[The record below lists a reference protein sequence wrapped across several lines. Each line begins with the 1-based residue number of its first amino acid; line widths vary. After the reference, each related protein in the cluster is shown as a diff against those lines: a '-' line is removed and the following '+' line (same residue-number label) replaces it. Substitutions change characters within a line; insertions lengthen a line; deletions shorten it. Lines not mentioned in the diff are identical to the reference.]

1 MGKQKSSKAARG
13 RIKITGTGKL
23 MAWKSGK
30 RHLSY
35 HKSGKEIQGK
45 GVSFVL
51 SDADTRRLRRMFP
64 YGEGK

>member
-1 MGKQKSSKAARG
+1 MGKQKSSKAARS

-23 MAWKSGK
+23 MAWKPGK

-35 HKSGKEIQGK
+35 HKSGDEIQGK
-45 GVSFVL
+45 GVGFVIAEA
-51 SDADTRRLRRMFP
+51 DARRLRRMFP